1 MVECGRGC
9 HLPVH
14 SAVAEYRES
23 LMTQCVVHVNVIVH
37 TT

>member
-1 MVECGRGC
+1 MAGCGRGC

-14 SAVAEYRES
+14 TAVAEYRES
-23 LMTQCVVHVNVIVH
+23 LVTQCVVHVNATAH